1 MRVNAKLEHIGNV
14 TFSYIRKMWSI
25 RESTEVGGRVFKTSS
40 IINSIKWS
48 AKLKVT
54 RVLQWRRYNGFIF
67 PLGAPRCVMMQLGH
81 AYEEQP
87 GKSRI
92 EETWPVH
99 VPLRFCKI
107 KCQMSHWIYMD
118 IFCKALLLV
127 TVDGS
132 DQILMPAMTISM
144 SELVRGGEG
153 APRERSS
160 SNGFTL
166 RVREVWLP
174 KHRHATW
181 SFGAFRSHY
190 TSTVQWVR
198 VIWFT
203 L

>member
-1 MRVNAKLEHIGNV
+1 
-14 TFSYIRKMWSI
+14 
-25 RESTEVGGRVFKTSS
+25 
-40 IINSIKWS
+40 
-48 AKLKVT
+48 
-54 RVLQWRRYNGFIF
+54 
-67 PLGAPRCVMMQLGH
+67 MMQLGH
-81 AYEEQP
+81 TYEEQP

-99 VPLRFCKI
+99 VPLPFCKI
-107 KCQMSHWIYMD
+107 NCQMSHRICMN
-118 IFCKALLLV
+118 IFCKALMLV

-132 DQILMPAMTISM
+132 DQTQMPAMTISM
-144 SELVRGGEG
+144 SEPVRGGEG

-190 TSTVQWVR
+190 TSTVQWVSHL
-198 VIWFT
+198 VHPIVDISSAYWILSWYIITGTSAEPPCKCKILFPLT
-203 L
+203 QIIL